1 MKLSRYQSQILVSLF
16 EKLPIP
22 GDVDRLEFSLSGDFS
37 GKYVC
42 GYSRVADTD
51 AYIVFNI
58 PIYGSSVFLALTE
71 RSPKQVA
78 LILANLEDYEREN
91 NIDLGLG
98 EVVVTP
104 TGSVRDMSVPFA
116 VILLRTATSPI
127 CGDVPDHM
135 MVDGRPT
142 RFLFAMPISEK
153 DHQLRREQGHDALM
167 DIFEAED
174 RDLVF

>member
-1 MKLSRYQSQILVSLF
+1 MSLF

-22 GDVDRLEFSLSGDFS
+22 GDVDWLDFSLSGDFS

-42 GYSRVADTD
+42 GYSRIADMNG
-51 AYIVFNI
+51 YVVFNI
-58 PIYGSSVFLALTE
+58 PTYGSSVFLALTE
-71 RSPKQVA
+71 GSPKEVA

-104 TGSVRDMSVPFA
+104 AGSVRDMPVPFA
-116 VILLRTATSPI
+116 VILLRTASSPI
-127 CGDVPDHM
+127 CGDVPDQ
-135 MVDGRPT
+135 MVIEGKPT

-167 DIFEAED
+167 DVFEAED
-174 RDLVF
+174 RDIVF